1 MADEPKNE
9 EEKEERKVAAALQY
23 DADSDDA
30 PRLVAKGFG
39 LIAQRIVELAK
50 KHNIPIRVDPDL
62 TSVLARLKLN
72 SEIPP
77 ELFKAV
83 AEILALIY
91 KANRKAADPNA
102 ALKGGEHA

>member
-1 MADEPKNE
+1 MADDPKNE
-9 EEKEERKVAAALQY
+9 EEKEERKVAAALKY
-23 DADSDDA
+23 DGDRDDA

-39 LIAQRIVELAK
+39 LVAQRIIELAE

-91 KANRKAADPNA
+91 KANREAADPNA
-102 ALKGGEHA
+102 VLKRSGA